1 MPDLIAV
8 DVARIDWAIRTPDL
22 RHFGREVGRRLK
34 PFRFVSMAGGGHD
47 AAMFRQRLAATD
59 VMMLRYG
66 NGVTIDAG
74 RPVGLSLL
82 QVPLTGSYSVQRGN
96 RALVVPT
103 RTAHLL
109 PAGAPLVMEWSTD
122 CLLLV
127 MRLDPSIDVRHDR
140 LAALDDSSLGA
151 YLDFILAELV
161 GGTLLADHAL
171 ARATETML
179 KALLDARFGADGA
192 STLPPE
198 VRRAQALLLAD
209 SSGDLTDL
217 ARQTGSSPRTLYRR
231 FQTSHGLSPRA
242 WQRRDRLERARS
254 ALEAASAQETSV
266 TAIAL
271 EHGFSHLGRFARAYR
286 DAFGESPSATL
297 RRPA

>member
-1 MPDLIAV
+1 MPDFVAM
-8 DVARIDWAIRTPDL
+8 DAARIDWAIRTPDL

-59 VMMLRYG
+59 VMLLRYG

-74 RPVGLSLL
+74 RLEGLPLL
-82 QVPLTGSYSVQRGN
+82 QVPLAGSYSVQRG
-96 RALVVPT
+96 RGALVVPT

-109 PAGAPLVMEWSTD
+109 PAGAPLVMEWSAD

-127 MRLDPSIDVRHDR
+127 MRLDPSMGVRHDR
-140 LAALDDSSLGA
+140 LAALDDTSLGA
-151 YLDFILAELV
+151 YLDFMLAELV
-161 GGTLLADHAL
+161 GGSLLDDHAH

-179 KALLDARFGADGA
+179 RALLHARFGADGA
-192 STLPPE
+192 CALPPE
-198 VRRAQALLLAD
+198 VRRAQAVLLEDGASD
-209 SSGDLTDL
+209 MAAL
-217 ARQTGSSPRTLYRR
+217 ARQAGSSPRTLYRR
-231 FQTSHGLSPRA
+231 FEASHGMSPRA
-242 WQRRDRLERARS
+242 WQRRARLEKARS
-254 ALEAASAQETSV
+254 ALDAASARETSV